1 MRKINFHLNNKG
13 MTLVELVV
21 SMALFTVVLTLTVGF
36 FIAIQKLQSQY
47 RQTANMQDEGRFA
60 AETFSRIT
68 REAKT
73 VQLTDSSGASI
84 DFSGGIDLC
93 ATGDTLNLTM
103 MDGTVVKFD
112 CKKDSTD
119 INHPNLNHL
128 RMDSGSGAYNL
139 TTDQVNV
146 DNFIISRGAQATYPK
161 TLKYQMQIEE
171 TNLPS
176 GEASASSGEKMDF
189 EDYLIMHNEL

>member
-1 MRKINFHLNNKG
+1 MRKIFKLNNKG

-73 VQLTDSSGASI
+73 VQLTNSSGASI

-103 MDGTVVKFD
+103 MDGTVVRFD

-119 INHPNLNHL
+119 INHPSLNHL
-128 RMDSGSGAYNL
+128 RMDSGLGAYNL

-146 DNFIISRGAQATYPK
+146 DNFMISRGAQATYPK